1 MKNKSTLTPTCSHW
15 GNYLVESDGEHILS
29 VKNYSVDKEPT
40 PIGQSLNDALDND
53 ARIPQPMVRE
63 GYLKHGI
70 SSDGTGRGK
79 EKFVPV
85 SWEIALDLAA
95 KAIDQT
101 KTNYSNDAIYGSSYG
116 WASAG
121 RFHHAQSQIHRFLAK
136 CGGYVDSLNTYS
148 SAAAE
153 VIMNH
158 ISGIPFLL
166 LVREAPSPEEIVKH
180 SKNFVLF
187 GGAAIKNSQVNA
199 GGIGAHSAVEQLKQL
214 KNADVNVVNVSPIR
228 DDVIE
233 EIDAKWMALRPNTD
247 VALMLGLAHTL
258 AINNLHDTEFL
269 AKYTV
274 GFEQFLP
281 YLLGD
286 SDGLPKDAAW
296 AANICDISE
305 QDIIDL
311 AIELGNAPSVL
322 SISWSLQR
330 QEFGEQTYWMF
341 TTLAAMLGHIGKVG
355 AGVGYGYG
363 CIHNM
368 GFGGRKVPTYKMG
381 AFGMEIGERPALGDK
396 KFIPVARHTD
406 MLNNPGGK
414 YQYNGM
420 DLTYPDIKLIYWAG
434 GNPFHHHQDLDE
446 LAKAWSKPDTI
457 IVNEAFWTATARH
470 ADIVFPCTTMLERND
485 LGGSSYDAFI
495 SPMRQA
501 VKPYQQSRSDFDIF
515 SGLAQRLDFEDEF
528 TGGKTEMQWVEQLY
542 NTTRTNAA
550 KIDVKLPEFNDFWQ
564 GEQFYVGDQLDDIE
578 FTLERFRRDPNKY
591 KLRTPSGKIE
601 LFSEK
606 IASFNYDDCHGHAKW
621 YQHVEWLGSERAE
634 KYPLH
639 LVSNQPKT
647 RLHSQFD
654 HARTSREHKIKNR
667 ERARM
672 NANEA
677 SKRSIKNGDIIRL
690 FNDRGACLVGIEI
703 SNDIRDGVI
712 ELPTGAWYD
721 PQTVDGK
728 RLEAHGNPN
737 VLTKDKGTS
746 TLAQGCSA
754 HSCLVEVEKYQGEL
768 PEVIMFKQPDISDK
782 TNK

>member
-1 MKNKSTLTPTCSHW
+1 MSPTCSHW
-15 GNYLVESDGEHILS
+15 GNYRVESDGEQIIS
-29 VKNYSVDKEPT
+29 IKNYDVDKEPT
-40 PIGQSLNDALDND
+40 DIGQSLNDALDKG
-53 ARIPQPMVRE
+53 ARIAQPMVRKS
-63 GYLKHGI
+63 YLEDGI
-70 SSDGTGRGK
+70 NSDGKGRGK
-79 EKFVPV
+79 EPFVAV
-85 SWEIALDLAA
+85 SWDVALDLAA
-95 KAIDQT
+95 KAIKVT
-101 KTNYSNDAIYGSSYG
+101 KDKYSNDAIYGSSYG

-121 RFHHAQSQIHRFLAK
+121 RFHHAQSQIHKFLGL

-158 ISGIPFLL
+158 VTGIPFLL
-166 LVREAPSPEEIVKH
+166 LVREAPSPEEIAKT

-199 GGIGAHSAVEQLKQL
+199 GGIGAHTAIQQLKQL
-214 KNADVNVVNVSPIR
+214 KDAGVNVVNISPIR
-228 DDVIE
+228 DDVISE
-233 EIDAKWMALRPNTD
+233 LDAKWMGIIPNTD
-247 VALMLGLAHTL
+247 VALMLGLAHTI
-258 AINNLHDTEFL
+258 AINDLVDNDFIN
-269 AKYTV
+269 KYTV
-274 GFEQFLP
+274 GFEKFLP
-281 YLLGD
+281 YLLGET
-286 SDGLPKDAAW
+286 DGIAKDATW
-296 AANICDISE
+296 AANICGISAQE
-305 QDIIDL
+305 I
-311 AIELGNAPSVL
+311 IELALELGQAPSVL

-381 AFGMEIGERPALGDK
+381 AFGMGIGERAALGDK

-406 MLNNPGGK
+406 MLNNPGAK

-470 ADIVFPCTTMLERND
+470 ADIVFPCTTMMERND
-485 LGGSSYDAFI
+485 IGGSSYDAYI

-501 VKPYQQSRSDFDIF
+501 VKPFAESRSDFDIF
-515 SGLAQRLDFEDEF
+515 AGLAEKLGFFEEL
-528 TGGKTEMQWVEQLY
+528 TGGKSEMQWVEQLY
-542 NTTRTNAA
+542 NTTRDNAA
-550 KIDVKLPEFNDFWQ
+550 KIDVNLPEFKEFWQ

-578 FTLERFRRDPNKY
+578 FTLERFRRDPNKFP
-591 KLRTPSGKIE
+591 LRTPSGKIE
-601 LFSEK
+601 IFSDT
-606 IASFNYDDCHGHAKW
+606 IASFNYDDCVGHAKW
-621 YQHVEWLGSERAE
+621 YEHTEWLGSDMAI

-654 HARTSREHKIKNR
+654 HARTSREYKIKHR
-667 ERARM
+667 ERARI
-672 NANEA
+672 NCVEA
-677 SKRSIKNGDIIRL
+677 KKRNIEDGDIIRL
-690 FNDRGACLVGIEI
+690 FNDRGACLAGVEI
-703 SNDIRDGVI
+703 SNEIRDGVI

-721 PQTVDGK
+721 PKTVDGK
-728 RLEAHGNPN
+728 KIEAHGNPN
-737 VLTKDKGTS
+737 VLTKDRGTS
-746 TLAQGCSA
+746 RLAQGCSA
-754 HSCLVEVEKYQGEL
+754 HSCLVEIEKYHGKLPDVTVFEQ
-768 PEVIMFKQPDISDK
+768 PEVTDLY
-782 TNK
+782 